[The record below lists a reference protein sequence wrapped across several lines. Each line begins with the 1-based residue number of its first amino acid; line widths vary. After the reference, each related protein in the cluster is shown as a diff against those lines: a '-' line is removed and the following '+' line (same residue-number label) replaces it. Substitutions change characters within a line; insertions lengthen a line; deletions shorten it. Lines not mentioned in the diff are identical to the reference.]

1 MAKRKTCHPEFLC
14 HPGCQL
20 PALFRI
26 LAPYSHPSVLLVGSI
41 PHFTYRYW
49 SHSFLLYDFLFMY
62 PSLLRVYSGY
72 ICPETIIPAGLFQ
85 FFTLNFC
92 RLYDCNSADLI
103 YYLPHCTRI
112 FVRYGYGRG
121 KHAGYRH
128 HAVFPTGRRIGLL
141 RTDQ

>member
-1 MAKRKTCHPEFLC
+1 MEKERLVTRVSVPSW
-14 HPGCQL
+14 L
-20 PALFRI
+20 PT
-26 LAPYSHPSVLLVGSI
+26 SCSI
-41 PHFTYRYW
+41 
-49 SHSFLLYDFLFMY
+49 SDFG
-62 PSLLRVYSGY
+62 SLLPSFRFTCRKYSTLHIPLLESFFPAIRFPLYVSVPSPVYSGY
-72 ICPETIIPAGLFQ
+72 ICPETIIPAGLFH
-85 FFTLNFC
+85 FYTDFC

-112 FVRYGYGRG
+112 FVRYGYGRR